1 MAGGIGGFLSGIFGS
16 ENEEKAAKPAIDSNA
31 YNYGGYEGGATD
43 AAMRYRENARNA
55 QGREAAQ
62 ANYDAANRMNKMGLQ
77 ARGDMNQV
85 GQAQLARALG
95 KVPSIAEMN
104 GARQMGQVAAA
115 QGALQASARGRGAL
129 ANAATTAANNTA
141 NAQGS
146 IAGQTQINAAG
157 ERMAAE
163 AAASGTFAGLQA
175 ADAQRTG
182 MAANMAQYQAT
193 NQMQQRELNDR
204 MTSDQLKNEIAVQ
217 GMQLGA
223 SQNLQ
228 TQNSANSLGAAG
240 INAGVGGQ
248 NASMNQANAYG
259 VLGMAG
265 QIAGGYA
272 AGGGGG
278 SVTGKAAGGPVDG
291 GKTYV
296 MGEYGPEAVMASAG
310 GAGASMRD
318 QNSFR
323 PEQLQSIDL
332 DEPEV
337 QIVGQNGPEIVV
349 PEKDGVVLPS
359 HVTVPMLAQSTW
371 GTGQGNREAQ
381 EIAAQD
387 AETSTARGQQ
397 LQETAA
403 RTVSPWEKQV
413 KDTSVLQ
420 RRGLASDEDVD
431 SAKRSRQVL
440 RDARGSKAVPED
452 KDDRGSP
459 EEKAAVAEG
468 KALPKRKGIAS
479 IIGDGAAKMAGG
491 IDTAYH
497 GPTSVAGPNLIPVA
511 GARAGGGPVFAGL
524 PYLMGEKGPEAVGP
538 MAGTGNP
545 TGLTKMS
552 GGGMD
557 VLGSLK
563 AHSNFATKFQHDPS
577 GGMVAGAREDGG
589 PVKRGLSYV
598 MGERGPE
605 AVINLD
611 DDVTMTEPKDEAAFQ
626 AWKKRY
632 AHPQDDGEDY
642 DLRGAFKAGLK
653 PGPDGHWP
661 DTFKRPN
668 HPTFS
673 NESKYANNEGAKPGR
688 WDGDTFIPHRG
699 TTPDG
704 SAMRDGSSDAR
715 TRSFDKSFHRDTPAD
730 QKRVKRGVEDKAG
743 KDADAMMA
751 SMRKSMQMGPSV
763 AVRNQDGDETRIAA
777 REEGGPVEKG
787 KPVLVGEKGP
797 EAVSAISD
805 NLRGT
810 AQNIF
815 MGPAGNAQK
824 MANEAAW
831 AIKREQN
838 NPKPGDG
845 EAFKQ
850 AAAAVGKSA
859 LGPLAPHF
867 LAKPPATVEPE
878 DPAKKKPPVVPMSAF
893 LTRLF
898 GGR

>member
-1 MAGGIGGFLSGIFGS
+1 
-16 ENEEKAAKPAIDSNA
+16 
-31 YNYGGYEGGATD
+31 
-43 AAMRYRENARNA
+43 
-55 QGREAAQ
+55 
-62 ANYDAANRMNKMGLQ
+62 
-77 ARGDMNQV
+77 
-85 GQAQLARALG
+85 
-95 KVPSIAEMN
+95 
-104 GARQMGQVAAA
+104 
-115 QGALQASARGRGAL
+115 
-129 ANAATTAANNTA
+129 
-141 NAQGS
+141 
-146 IAGQTQINAAG
+146 
-157 ERMAAE
+157 
-163 AAASGTFAGLQA
+163 
-175 ADAQRTG
+175 
-182 MAANMAQYQAT
+182 
-193 NQMQQRELNDR
+193 
-204 MTSDQLKNEIAVQ
+204 
-217 GMQLGA
+217 
-223 SQNLQ
+223 
-228 TQNSANSLGAAG
+228 
-240 INAGVGGQ
+240 
-248 NASMNQANAYG
+248 
-259 VLGMAG
+259 
-265 QIAGGYA
+265 
-272 AGGGGG
+272 
-278 SVTGKAAGGPVDG
+278 
-291 GKTYV
+291 V

-332 DEPEV
+332 DEPQV

-397 LQETAA
+397 LQDTAA

-413 KDTSVLQ
+413 KDTAVLQ

-452 KDDRGSP
+452 RDDDKGSP

-563 AHSNFATKFQHDPS
+563 AHSNFATKFQHDPT
-577 GGMVAGAREDGG
+577 GGMVAGAREEGG

-605 AVINLD
+605 MVIDLD
-611 DDVTMTEPKDEAAFQ
+611 
-626 AWKKRY
+626 
-632 AHPQDDGEDY
+632 
-642 DLRGAFKAGLK
+642 
-653 PGPDGHWP
+653 
-661 DTFKRPN
+661 
-668 HPTFS
+668 
-673 NESKYANNEGAKPGR
+673 EGSDRA
-688 WDGDTFIPHRG
+688 T
-699 TTPDG
+699 
-704 SAMRDGSSDAR
+704 MRDGSSDAR

-743 KDADAMMA
+743 RDADAMMA

-763 AVRNQDGDETRIAA
+763 AVRDQDGDETRIAA
-777 REEGGPVEKG
+777 RADGGEVEGGS
-787 KPVLVGEKGP
+787 PVLVGERGP
-797 EAVSAISD
+797 EA
-805 NLRGT
+805 
-810 AQNIF
+810 
-815 MGPAGNAQK
+815 
-824 MANEAAW
+824 MAKLTPEQEAAKEA
-831 AIKREQN
+831 AIAQMR
-838 NPKPGDG
+838 
-845 EAFKQ
+845 ARMQ
-850 AAAAVGKSA
+850 AEHEEYVNSPRSELSPRPIAQARD
-859 LGPLAPHF
+859 APAK
-867 LAKPPATVEPE
+867 AKPKSEAVAAIERSMPTDQAKNPALVAAQQTATPTLM
-878 DPAKKKPPVVPMSAF
+878 PLSAF
-893 LTRLF
+893 LARMF